1 MNELEKDIRNYIKSV
16 EEDIEYITNVCTSK
30 TMGPERYNYL
40 KGKLKA
46 AQDILERIESQT
58 TLEYLKQSQLILN

>member
-16 EEDIEYITNVCTSK
+16 EEELEYITR
-30 TMGPERYNYL
+30 GPEQYNYL
-40 KGKLKA
+40 RGQLKA
-46 AQDILERIESQT
+46 AKDILERIESQT